1 MRDDLEVLRRALQA
15 RKAGSLSNVELAEAR
30 QACNDCNGWLQRL
43 ARSASRG
50 RDGEGVNSVSAVA
63 CAIGVRA
70 VAREGILAS
79 IPAGPVP
86 RKV

>member
-43 ARSASRG
+43 AQLLGTGIGGQATSR
-50 RDGEGVNSVSAVA
+50 RAAEAGVVETA
-63 CAIGVRA
+63 C
-70 VAREGILAS
+70 IL
-79 IPAGPVP
+79 
-86 RKV
+86 